1 MTTLTRTGTPL
12 LRYRTGDISCIIPT
26 PCRCGSVLRRL
37 APVESRLHG
46 AVPLITYKFCLY
58 FADLEEALS
67 PISWLA
73 DFSASVR
80 TDQRGKQVLAL
91 ELFVLNAD
99 TIADNADTIAVN
111 SAVNIDGK
119 VDQVLKVLLGNID
132 VIRMACKTNLLD
144 IEIDCKSCDRHMPVS
159 SGKRRFVL
167 MTPLLFRQD
176 SPLDKSSS
184 GPVAFLRRMLQFLR
198 H

>member
-80 TDQRGKQVLAL
+80 TDQRGKQILAL
-91 ELFVLNAD
+91 ELFVL
-99 TIADNADTIAVN
+99 NADTIAVN

-119 VDQVLKVLLGNID
+119 ADQVLKVLLGNID

-167 MTPLLFRQD
+167 KTPLLFRQD
-176 SPLDKSSS
+176 SPLEKSSS
-184 GPVAFLRRMLQFLR
+184 GPVAFLRRMLHFL
-198 H
+198 HH